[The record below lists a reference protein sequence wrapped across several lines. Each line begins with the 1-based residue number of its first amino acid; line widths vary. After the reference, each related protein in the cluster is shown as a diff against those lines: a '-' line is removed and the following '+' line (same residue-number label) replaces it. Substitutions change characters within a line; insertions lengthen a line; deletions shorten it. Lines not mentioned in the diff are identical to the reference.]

1 VLSVV
6 SIGGKVPRE
15 LEGVSDDEGFA
26 VQETSIDK
34 SKQKIKKAL
43 QGFICDLS
51 FSFSE
56 LDISHTTPSILI
68 FYHKTLL
75 ASSNFVKIP

>member
-6 SIGGKVPRE
+6 SIGGKVPRGS
-15 LEGVSDDEGFA
+15 EGVSDDAGFA
-26 VQETSIDK
+26 VQETSMDK
-34 SKQKIKKAL
+34 SKQKSKRAL
-43 QGFICDLS
+43 QDLICDIS
-51 FSFSE
+51 FSFSDF
-56 LDISHTTPSILI
+56 DISHTIPSILI